1 MSHAELPPSDPQ
13 DQTTLSMPIGSTS
26 QPAEVPSQTSLT
38 QPQMGAFGDYELVQI
53 VGRGGMGVVYK
64 ACQTKLR
71 RTVALKMILGG
82 KLASEQDLKRFL
94 AEAEA
99 AARLRHRNIVTIFE
113 IGAVQGQHYFSMEF
127 IEGETLAQR
136 LTGGPLPGRK
146 AAHYMQR
153 TARAVHYAHAQGV
166 VHRDLK
172 PSNIM
177 LDGEDEPLVTDFG
190 LAKRL
195 DSTQSLHTQTGAIL
209 GTPSYMAPEQA
220 AGRSRDIGPASD
232 VYSLGAVLYELLTGR
247 PPFQSDTHLDTLI
260 HVLHTDPVPPRLLN
274 PKVDADLETICLKCL
289 EKPVSAR
296 YANAEELADD
306 LERYL
311 NGEAISVRS
320 FNIFDR
326 LTRILDRSQHDVA
339 FHTWSNMLFLLAP
352 LILFEHVLVFFLSQT
367 DAPDGLLFLA
377 RFSQF
382 VLLGVIFWFNRGNQ
396 LFPRTAAEREL
407 WTIWIGYIIFYVGS
421 VVVVRFLVQQ
431 GILTAGASASPQWD
445 NLILYPISSL
455 LAGLAFFVMGSNY
468 WGRCY
473 AFGVGFLV
481 LAIATTFQVE
491 WSPLAFGLLWAIIL
505 INLGWRL
512 RRFSAQ
518 AEADKRMLQEHDT
531 LTFPG
536 CANQVPDDPTEP
548 AR

>member
-1 MSHAELPPSDPQ
+1 
-13 DQTTLSMPIGSTS
+13 
-26 QPAEVPSQTSLT
+26 
-38 QPQMGAFGDYELVQI
+38 
-53 VGRGGMGVVYK
+53 
-64 ACQTKLR
+64 
-71 RTVALKMILGG
+71 MILGG

-99 AARLRHRNIVTIFE
+99 AAQLRHRNIVTIYE
-113 IGAVQGQHYFSMEF
+113 IGSVQGQHFFSMEF
-127 IEGETLAQR
+127 IEGETLTRR
-136 LTGGPLPGRK
+136 LAGGPLPGRK
-146 AAHYMQR
+146 AAHYIQCI
-153 TARAVHYAHAQGV
+153 ARAVHYAHTQGV

-177 LDGEDEPLVTDFG
+177 LSAEDEPLVTDFG
-190 LAKRL
+190 LAKRI
-195 DSTQSLHTQTGAIL
+195 DGTESLHTQTGSIL

-220 AGRSRDIGPASD
+220 AGRIREIGPASD
-232 VYSLGAVLYELLTGR
+232 VYSLGAILYELLTGR

-289 EKPVSAR
+289 EKSSAAR
-296 YANAEELADD
+296 YASAEALAAD

-311 NGEAISVRS
+311 NGESISVRS

-326 LTRILDRSQHDVA
+326 LTRILDRSQHDVT

-352 LILFEHVLVFFLSQT
+352 LILIEHILIFYLSHT
-367 DAPDGLLFLA
+367 NAHDALLFLA

-382 VLLGVIFWFNRGNQ
+382 ALLGVIFWFNRGTQ

-407 WTIWIGYIIFYVGS
+407 WTIWIGYIIFYGGTL
-421 VVVVRFLVQQ
+421 VVVRSLIRH
-431 GILTAGASASPQWD
+431 GILAAGELAPQQWN

-473 AFGVGFLV
+473 AFGLGFLV
-481 LAIATTFQVE
+481 LAVVATFHVD
-491 WSPLAFGLLWAIIL
+491 WAPLEFGLLWALIL
-505 INLGWRL
+505 VNLGWRL

-518 AEADKRMLQEHDT
+518 AEADRRILQEHDT

-536 CANQVPDDPTEP
+536 CANPVPDDPTQP